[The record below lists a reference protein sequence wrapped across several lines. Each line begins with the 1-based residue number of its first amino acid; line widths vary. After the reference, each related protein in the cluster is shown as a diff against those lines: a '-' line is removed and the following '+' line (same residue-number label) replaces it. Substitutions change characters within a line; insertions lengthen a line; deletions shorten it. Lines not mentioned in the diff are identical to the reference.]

1 MLDSLG
7 GLHAQR
13 VIGSHHSC
21 FHAAEVRRSLHVL
34 KAWNVEGIR
43 KANKDKKGFPAS
55 SLPMKSR
62 AHESNFKSFFT
73 VLNKYLVVSPNSSMM
88 EAKADPCT

>member
-21 FHAAEVRRSLHVL
+21 FHAAEVRRSLHVF
-34 KAWNVEGIR
+34 KAWNVEGR
-43 KANKDKKGFPAS
+43 QTKTKRLSSQQLANEKQGS
-55 SLPMKSR
+55 
-62 AHESNFKSFFT
+62 
-73 VLNKYLVVSPNSSMM
+73 
-88 EAKADPCT
+88 